1 MENTLLVR
9 LYTALPEA
17 QKRHIGHALRSPVF
31 NQREELL
38 RLLDFIEQQL
48 SARRQK
54 TGGSARSI
62 TQAFTKEAAFH
73 YIFAGNQRRSAKSDL
88 VYDDGKMRHLM
99 TYLLEVIRAC
109 LAWQEWQHDNSEV
122 NLHFCRALKKLGLDD
137 FHEKELER
145 AKTAL
150 DRPKL
155 RHDGYYFQRFA
166 LEQETWELRRQK
178 QRSGLGNVQEMNTT
192 FGVYVAINSLRQ
204 GCTLLA
210 QKNLAN
216 VQVTVPYLSETL
228 RLAATGMFQHIPAVE
243 AWHTSYLALLEPD
256 HVAHFESLKT
266 QLAQYSDVFP
276 DTDLRDLYILA
287 LNVCI
292 RRINAGDKS
301 YVREAFDLYK
311 AGLQR
316 AVFLENGWLS
326 KFTYRNVLNIAVA
339 LQEWDWALAYLREF
353 QTHLP
358 PKEREN
364 IFNYNLAT
372 FYFRKKDY
380 QQALTLL
387 PYVELGDTLE
397 NFDSRRMLL
406 LMYFE
411 RKEWS
416 ALSYLLDSFG
426 IYLQRHKEGGYHR
439 EMYLNLVRFLKK
451 MIAQPQQ
458 GDREREKIRRE
469 ITETVHLAEREWLLS
484 VL

>member
-9 LYTALPEA
+9 LWAALPEA
-17 QKRHIGHALRSPVF
+17 QRRIVSRSLRSPVF
-31 NQREELL
+31 NQREELI

-48 SARRQK
+48 AAKVRQPSNTRRSAV
-54 TGGSARSI
+54 A
-62 TQAFTKEAAFH
+62 AFTKEAAFQH
-73 YIFAGNQRRSAKSDL
+73 IFSGENMRNAKAL
-88 VYDDGKMRHLM
+88 PAFDDGKMRHLM
-99 TYLLEVIRAC
+99 TYLLEVIREC
-109 LAWQEWQHDNSEV
+109 LAWQDWRSEPADV
-122 NLHFCRALKKLGLDD
+122 NLHFCRSLKKMGLDE

-145 AKTAL
+145 ANTAL
-150 DRPKL
+150 EKPRL

-178 QRSGLGNVQEMNTT
+178 QRSGLGNVQEMNNA
-192 FGVYVAINSLRQ
+192 FGIFVAINSLRQ

-216 VQVTVPYLSETL
+216 VSVTVPYLAETL
-228 RLAATGMFQHIPAVE
+228 RLAAAGMFHHIPAVE
-243 AWHTSYLALLEPD
+243 AWHTSFLALQEPD
-256 HVAHFESLKT
+256 HALHFDRLKN
-266 QLAQYSDVFP
+266 QLEVHSDVFP
-276 DTDLRDLYILA
+276 NTDLRDLYILA

-292 RRINAGDKS
+292 RRINAGDKKHI
-301 YVREAFDLYK
+301 REAFDLYK

-316 AVFLENGWLS
+316 GVFLENGWLS

-339 LQEWDWALAYLREF
+339 LQEWTWALTYLHEF
-353 QTHLP
+353 QVHLP

-364 IFNYNLAT
+364 IFKYNLAT
-372 FYFRKKDY
+372 FYFRQKDY

-387 PYVELGDTLE
+387 PYVELRDTLE

-416 ALSYLLDSFG
+416 ALAYLLDSFG

-451 MIAQPQQ
+451 MIAQPSHNEE
-458 GDREREKIRRE
+458 ERQKLRTE
-469 ITETVHLAEREWLLS
+469 IMETTHLAEREWLLS